1 MIEDGEEVLLVG
13 KKREYFVKAGEGQFS
28 TDRGMIDLGALAG
41 MSPGD
46 EIRTHL
52 DVPFVVLRPRPTDFF
67 VHAKRS
73 GAPMLPKDIGIVIA
87 YTGMNRSDV
96 VLDAGTGSGVAAI
109 YFGNIARE
117 VKTYE
122 VRPEFAR
129 LAARN
134 IRDARLD
141 NVEVIAA
148 DMLEATGEFDV
159 VHLDLTITPAHVEH
173 AYSLL
178 RPGGYLA
185 CYTPFLEHT
194 FVTLDTAGP
203 LFRDVH
209 CYECMERELTRS
221 TRGTRP
227 STRVAHSGYITIAR
241 KSTTPD

>member
-1 MIEDGEEVLLVG
+1 MIEDGERLLLVG
-13 KKREYFVKAGEGQFS
+13 EDREYFVTAGEGQFS
-28 TDRGMIDLGALAG
+28 TDRGMIDRGALAG
-41 MSPGD
+41 MNSGD

-52 DVPFVVLRPRPTDFF
+52 DVPFTVLRPRPTDFF

-87 YTGMNRSDV
+87 YTGMNREDT

-109 YFGNIARE
+109 YFGKIARE

-129 LAARN
+129 IAEKNVRE
-134 IRDARLD
+134 ARLE
-141 NVEVIAA
+141 NVEVVAA

-159 VHLDLTITPAHVEH
+159 VHLDLTLTPAHVEH
-173 AYSLL
+173 AFSLL

-194 FVTLDTAGP
+194 FTALDAAAP

-221 TRGTRP
+221 ARGTRP
-227 STRVAHSGYITIAR
+227 STRVAHSGYVTIAR
-241 KSTTPD
+241 K

>member
-1 MIEDGEEVLLVG
+1 
-13 KKREYFVKAGEGQFS
+13 
-28 TDRGMIDLGALAG
+28 
-41 MSPGD
+41 
-46 EIRTHL
+46 
-52 DVPFVVLRPRPTDFF
+52 
-67 VHAKRS
+67 
-73 GAPMLPKDIGIVIA
+73 MLPKDIGIVIA

-221 TRGTRP
+221 SRGTRP